1 MCRVEFSPEVVSEIA
16 RDRFEHP
23 HPRVQRKLEVLWLWA
38 HGLAAAEVARLG
50 GVSRRTAE
58 RYLKEYIA
66 GGLDAIRTLCWK
78 GPSSELTTHHATLEE
93 EFRVRPVCT
102 VGEACTRIEQRTGLQ
117 RHATQ
122 VRRFLKQSLGMKW
135 RRVKAIPLPPKS
147 TLEEHV
153 RKQAEFLQNELEP
166 QLQATR
172 ENRRSLFFVDAAHF
186 VQGSYLGSLWSVV
199 VLYVRAASG
208 RQRYNV
214 LGAINPFS
222 RSFVSVRNTGYV
234 TATTVCELLKQLAE
248 QNTGLPLT
256 LVLDNA
262 RYQKCELVR
271 SLAGSLGI
279 TLLYLP
285 SYSPNLNLIERLWK
299 FVKKTSLNS
308 RSYDT
313 FTQFQAA
320 IDQCLNELFTTHAE
334 DVQTLLTPQFQTFET
349 ASILAA

>member
-1 MCRVEFSPEVVSEIA
+1 M
-16 RDRFEHP
+16 
-23 HPRVQRKLEVLWLWA
+23 EVLWLWSHA
-38 HGLAAAEVARLG
+38 LSADVVAQLG

-58 RYLKEYIA
+58 RYLKEYIQ
-66 GGLDAIRTLCWK
+66 GGLEATRTVRWK
-78 GPSSELTTHHATLEE
+78 GPSSELAVYRASVEQ
-93 EFRVRPVCT
+93 EFLARPPCT
-102 VGEACTRIEQRTGLQ
+102 VGEACTRIERLTGLK

-122 VRRFLKQSLGMKW
+122 VRRFLKQSLRMKW
-135 RRVKAIPLPPKS
+135 RRTKAIPLPPKS

-153 RKQAEFLQNELEP
+153 RTPAEFLEQKLEP
-166 QLQATR
+166 ALQAAR
-172 ENRRSLFFVDAAHF
+172 DNRLLLYFVDAAHF
-186 VQGSYLGSLWSVV
+186 VQGSYLGSLWSAV
-199 VLYVRAASG
+199 VLFVRAASG

-234 TATTVCELLKQLAE
+234 TATTVCELLQHLAA
-248 QNTGLPLT
+248 QSSGLPIT

-262 RYQKCELVR
+262 RYQKCILVQ
-271 SLAGSLGI
+271 SLADQLGI

-308 RSYDT
+308 CSYDT
-313 FTQFQAA
+313 FADFQAA
-320 IDQCLNELFTTHAE
+320 IDKCLDELFTTHDTE
-334 DVQTLLTPQFQTFET
+334 VKTLLTPKFQTFEN